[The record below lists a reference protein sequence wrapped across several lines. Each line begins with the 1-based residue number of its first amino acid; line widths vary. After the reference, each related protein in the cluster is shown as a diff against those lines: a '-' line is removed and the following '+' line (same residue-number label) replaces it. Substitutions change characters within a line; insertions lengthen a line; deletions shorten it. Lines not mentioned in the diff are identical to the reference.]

1 MRSQI
6 ERSRKY
12 KDSTG
17 RELELLSELQLSP
30 ELSQR
35 RLADRLG
42 ISIGATNLL
51 LRNLM
56 WKGYVRVSQADWR
69 RWLYAL
75 TPAGIYRKIN
85 LTFGYV
91 QRFMDQYQL
100 IRRTLYLEFKPLGL
114 NFESR
119 VAIYGVDDF
128 ANIVYLVLR
137 ELGIEEISIFTDDT
151 GRQSEFQGLKVQT
164 LNAIN
169 PDDFDSVI
177 VAMLKKPESSIQN
190 LLVKDI
196 PREKIVSV
204 FSGSGPSLR
213 QLIPESYTNG
223 NYSIDF
229 AQESAVGA
237 DAKSSLKYLDG
248 GN

>member
-17 RELELLSELQLSP
+17 RELELLSELQSSP
-30 ELSQR
+30 ELTQR

-56 WKGYVRVSQADWR
+56 LKGYVRVSQADWR

-91 QRFMDQYQL
+91 QRFLDQYQL
-100 IRRTLYLEFKPLGL
+100 IRRTLHLEFEPLGL

-151 GRQSEFQGLKVQT
+151 ERQSEFHGLKIQT
-164 LNAIN
+164 LNGIN
-169 PDDFDSVI
+169 PADFDSVI
-177 VAMLKKPESSIQN
+177 VAILKKPELSIQN
-190 LLVKDI
+190 LLRKGI
-196 PREKIVSV
+196 PHEKIVSV
-204 FSGSGPSLR
+204 FSDSGSSLR
-213 QLIPESYTNG
+213 QRIPESHTNG
-223 NYSIDF
+223 NYYIELE
-229 AQESAVGA
+229 QESIVGT
-237 DAKSSLKYLDG
+237 DTKLSVNDSDG
-248 GN
+248 RN